1 MTRHKHADLIH
12 AYADGA
18 EIESWNGQRWVV
30 DKAPCFLP
38 ELDYRIKPRGVKR
51 EGWIN
56 IIKNDAEA
64 FPQVFIYAT
73 KYAAQSVKPIN
84 CVDTVKIEWEE
95 SE

>member
-38 ELDYRIKPRGVKR
+38 ELGYRIKPRVVRK
-51 EGWIN
+51 EGWVN
-56 IIKNDAEA
+56 IYPGKQRPLAGHEVY
-64 FPQVFIYAT
+64 PT
-73 KYAAQSVKPIN
+73 EKAAQLSAAEG
-84 CVDTVKIEWEE
+84 CVAHAKIVWEE
-95 SE
+95 EE